1 MTYLRGTIHV
11 SPPACDPFSNAGV
24 SYSVHGIL
32 SRSLNAVIVMQMVI
46 CHSQSWEKSALLVT
60 DQPRSRHT
68 VHVVIC
74 HSHGWQQ
81 SVLLIPGQPRS
92 KHRVHVA
99 VTTGRRELTET
110 LPPTRNATAQPGSS
124 WPRRREAFLP
134 LARSYRMKGMP
145 RASLHSRG
153 RRGSHCREDCDGAT
167 ARRRQRAAITLV
179 SRAVR
184 CHPEE

>member
-1 MTYLRGTIHV
+1 MLSSSCRWSSATATAGRNRPSRHRSVQIKALQCMSS
-11 SPPACDPFSNAGV
+11 SPPAQGSSP
-24 SYSVHGIL
+24 
-32 SRSLNAVIVMQMVI
+32 RSFP
-46 CHSQSWEKSALLVT
+46 ST
-60 DQPRSRHT
+60 DQPRARHT

-99 VTTGRRELTET
+99 VTTGPRELTET

-134 LARSYRMKGMP
+134 LAKSYRMKGMP
-145 RASLHSRG
+145 RASLHCRG
-153 RRGSHCREDCDGAT
+153 RRGRHCREDCDGAT
-167 ARRRQRAAITLV
+167 ARRRQRAEIMLV